1 MITLYTYICMYIY
14 THTYKYY
21 IYICKCYILRITNMR
36 SLGTYNIYY
45 CLFILLL
52 LFVYSIIKKAEKGSG
67 VVVWDRE
74 DYLKEAEKQLG
85 DKEIYEELSLD
96 PVSPLI
102 SSVKGCLS
110 RVKNSGDTPD
120 ETLEYFFINKPKR
133 GRFYLLPKIH
143 KRLHNVPGRTVISNS
158 RFFTQDI
165 SAF

>member
-21 IYICKCYILRITNMR
+21 IYICKCYILRMTNMR
-36 SLGTYNIYY
+36 SLGTCNIYY

>member
-14 THTYKYY
+14 TNTYKYY
-21 IYICKCYILRITNMR
+21 IYICKCYILRMTNMR
-36 SLGTYNIYY
+36 SLGTCNIYY

-85 DKEIYEELSLD
+85 DKEIYEELSSD
-96 PVSPLI
+96 PDSPLI